1 MNHFS
6 DKRLKLHLPLSPKGT
21 VNGYMVNGNTVVGKH
36 SNVTLYFCGIK
47 ILYSAVSGRPTTL
60 S

>member
-21 VNGYMVNGNTVVGKH
+21 VNGNTVVGKH